1 MHERTK
7 IKSFLKALSALD
19 NVELYLYTSL
29 DKHFTE
35 KILQKLGIEEY
46 FPEEH
51 RRYSEEEDVKLSQ
64 KKHASWVDSN
74 TRRVMIVTPNREDYD
89 EEDKKYFL
97 VLNKLKKH
105 KLLKSALGL
114 IRHVVEKVQSIDEL
128 HNEMDEV
135 NAQMESEYE
144 MEEEAVDRIKWWFNL
159 IFH

>member
-1 MHERTK
+1 M
-7 IKSFLKALSALD
+7 
-19 NVELYLYTSL
+19 
-29 DKHFTE
+29 
-35 KILQKLGIEEY
+35 
-46 FPEEH
+46 
-51 RRYSEEEDVKLSQ
+51 KLSQ

-89 EEDKKYFL
+89 DEDKKYFL

-144 MEEEAVDRIKWWFNL
+144 MEEEGVDRIK
-159 IFH
+159 